1 MGLTKQSVGMG
12 AVDSGLE
19 IKKQTPDDKIIAI
32 AGNPNVGK
40 STLFNNLTGM
50 NQHTGNWPGKTV
62 TNAQGYCKTK
72 EHSYV
77 LVDIPGTYSLM
88 AHSAEEEVARNFIC
102 FGGSDGVMVVCDATC
117 LERNLNLVLQTMEI
131 SDRVL
136 VCVNLMDEAARKN
149 ITIDLKGLSEKL
161 GVPVAGTIAR
171 KKRSLDQ
178 LMKQLDDLVE
188 GTQTASP
195 YQVEYS
201 PIIEQAI
208 AMAEPA
214 VKARVEGKVSSRWLT
229 LKLLD
234 SDPSLMKEL
243 REYLNEDILEVP
255 EISIALSQ
263 AREHL
268 AKYGITNESL
278 KDRIVAALVASAEKI
293 CRDTVQFHKNGYNE
307 GDRKLDKILTSRFT
321 GYPVMIGRLAVVF
334 WLTITGANYPSQ
346 MLADALFRLQDQLT
360 KAFMA
365 AGAPQ
370 WLHGLLI
377 LGVYRVLAWV
387 VSVMLPPMAIFFP
400 LFTLLEDSGYL
411 PRIAYNLD
419 KPFKSCHACGKQA
432 LTMCMGFGCNAA
444 GIVGCR
450 IIDSPR
456 ERLIAMITNNF
467 VPCNGRFPTLIAIIS
482 MFFVGVSGGAF
493 DSMLSALLLTL
504 FIVLGVCMTFVVSKA
519 LSMTVLKGIPSS
531 FTLELPPYRRP
542 QIGKVIVRSI
552 FDRTLFVLGRAIAV
566 AAPAGLLIWVMAN
579 VQVNGIT
586 LLAHCSGFLDPFAR
600 LLGMDGVILMAFILG
615 LPANEIVIPI
625 IIMAYMAQGSLLEF
639 DSLAQ
644 LRELLVNN
652 GWTWITAVSTMLF
665 SLMHWPC
672 TTTLLTIRKESGS
685 FKWTVMSFLV
695 PTVCGIVLC
704 FAFTAAA
711 RLFV

>member
-62 TNAQGYCKTK
+62 TNAQGYCKTR

-88 AHSAEEEVARNFIC
+88 AHSTEEEVARNFIC
-102 FGGSDGVMVVCDATC
+102 FGGSDGVVVVCDATC

-171 KKRSLDQ
+171 KKQSLDQ

-214 VKARVEGKVSSRWLT
+214 VKGRVEGKVNSRWLT

-243 REYLNEDILEVP
+243 REYLDEDILEVP
-255 EISIALSQ
+255 EISLALSQ

-268 AKYGITNESL
+268 AKYGITNEIL

-321 GYPVMIGRLAVVF
+321 GYPVMIGMLAVVF

-365 AGAPQ
+365 VGAPP

-504 FIVLGVCMTFVVSKA
+504 FIVLGVCMTFAVSKV

-542 QIGKVIVRSI
+542 QIGKVIVRSV

-566 AAPAGLLIWVMAN
+566 AAPAGLLIWIMAN
-579 VQVNGIT
+579 VQLDGIT
-586 LLAHCSGFLDPFAR
+586 LLAHFSGFLDPFAR

-644 LRELLVNN
+644 LRDLLVNN

-685 FKWTVMSFLV
+685 LKWTAMSFLV

-704 FAFTAAA
+704 FAFATVA
-711 RLFV
+711 RMFV

>member
-62 TNAQGYCKTK
+62 TNAQGYCKTR

-88 AHSAEEEVARNFIC
+88 AHSTEEEVARNFIC
-102 FGGSDGVMVVCDATC
+102 FGGSDGVVVVCDATC

-171 KKRSLDQ
+171 KKQSLDQ
-178 LMKQLDDLVE
+178 LMNQLDGLEE

-214 VKARVEGKVSSRWLT
+214 VKGRVEGKVNSRWLT

-243 REYLNEDILEVP
+243 REYLDEDILEVP
-255 EISIALSQ
+255 EISLALSQ

-268 AKYGITNESL
+268 AKYGITNEIL

-321 GYPVMIGRLAVVF
+321 GYPVMIGMLAVVF

-365 AGAPQ
+365 VGAPP

-504 FIVLGVCMTFVVSKA
+504 FIVLGVCMTFAVSKV

-542 QIGKVIVRSI
+542 QIGKVIVRSV

-566 AAPAGLLIWVMAN
+566 AAPAGLLIWIMAN
-579 VQVNGIT
+579 VQLDGIT
-586 LLAHCSGFLDPFAR
+586 LLAHFSGFLDPFAR

-644 LRELLVNN
+644 LRDLLVNN

-685 FKWTVMSFLV
+685 LKWTAMSFLV

-704 FAFTAAA
+704 FAFATVA
-711 RLFV
+711 RMFV

>member
-62 TNAQGYCKTK
+62 TNAQGYCKTR

-88 AHSAEEEVARNFIC
+88 AHSTEEEVARNFIC
-102 FGGSDGVMVVCDATC
+102 FGGSDGVVVVCDATC

-171 KKRSLDQ
+171 KKQSLDQ
-178 LMKQLDDLVE
+178 LMKQLDGLVE

-214 VKARVEGKVSSRWLT
+214 VKGRVEGKVNSRWLT

-243 REYLNEDILEVP
+243 REYLDEDILEVP
-255 EISIALSQ
+255 EISLALSQ

-268 AKYGITNESL
+268 AKYGITNEIL

-321 GYPVMIGRLAVVF
+321 GYPVMIGMLAVVF

-365 AGAPQ
+365 VGAPP

-504 FIVLGVCMTFVVSKA
+504 FIVLGVCMTFAVSKV

-542 QIGKVIVRSI
+542 QIGKVIVRSV

-566 AAPAGLLIWVMAN
+566 AAPAGLLIWIMAN
-579 VQVNGIT
+579 VQLDGIT
-586 LLAHCSGFLDPFAR
+586 LLAHFSGFLDPFAR

-644 LRELLVNN
+644 LRDLLVNN

-685 FKWTVMSFLV
+685 LKWTVMSFLV
-695 PTVCGIVLC
+695 PTVCAVVLC
-704 FAFTAAA
+704 FAFATVA
-711 RLFV
+711 RMFV

>member
-88 AHSAEEEVARNFIC
+88 AHSTEEEVARNFIC
-102 FGGSDGVMVVCDATC
+102 FGGSDGVVVVCDTTC

-171 KKRSLDQ
+171 KKQSLDQ
-178 LMKQLDDLVE
+178 LMKQLDGLVE

-214 VKARVEGKVSSRWLT
+214 VKGRVEGKVNSRWLT

-243 REYLNEDILEVP
+243 REYLDEDILEVP
-255 EISIALSQ
+255 EISLALSQ

-268 AKYGITNESL
+268 AKYGITNEIL

-321 GYPVMIGRLAVVF
+321 GYPVMIGMLAVVF

-365 AGAPQ
+365 VGAPP

-504 FIVLGVCMTFVVSKA
+504 FIVLGVCMTFAVSKV

-542 QIGKVIVRSI
+542 QIGKVIVRSV

-566 AAPAGLLIWVMAN
+566 AAPAGLLIWIMAN
-579 VQVNGIT
+579 VQLDGIT
-586 LLAHCSGFLDPFAR
+586 LLAHFSGFLDPFAR

-644 LRELLVNN
+644 LRDLLVNN

-685 FKWTVMSFLV
+685 LKWTAMSFLV

-704 FAFTAAA
+704 FAFATVA
-711 RLFV
+711 RMFV

>member
-102 FGGSDGVMVVCDATC
+102 FGGSDGVVVVCDATC

-136 VCVNLMDEAARKN
+136 VCVNLMDEAVRKN

-188 GTQTASP
+188 GTRTASP

-214 VKARVEGKVSSRWLT
+214 VKDRVEGKVNSRWLT

-243 REYLNEDILEVP
+243 REYLGEDILDVP
-255 EISIALSQ
+255 EVNLALSQ

-268 AKYGITNESL
+268 VKYGITNEIL

-293 CRDTVQFHKNGYNE
+293 CRDTVQFHKSGYNE

-321 GYPVMIGRLAVVF
+321 GYPVMIGMLAVVF

-365 AGAPQ
+365 MGAPQ

-504 FIVLGVCMTFVVSKA
+504 FIVLGVCMTFVVSKG

-579 VQVNGIT
+579 VQVGGIT

-644 LRELLVNN
+644 LRDLLVNN

-685 FKWTVMSFLV
+685 FKWTVISFLV
-695 PTVCGIVLC
+695 PTVSGIVLC
-704 FAFTAAA
+704 FAFASVA
-711 RLFV
+711 RMFV

>member
-62 TNAQGYCKTK
+62 TNAQGYCKTR

-102 FGGSDGVMVVCDATC
+102 FGGSDGVVVVCDATC

-171 KKRSLDQ
+171 KKQSLDQ

-214 VKARVEGKVSSRWLT
+214 VKGRVEGKVNSRWLT

-255 EISIALSQ
+255 EISLALSQ

-268 AKYGITNESL
+268 AKYGITNEIL

-321 GYPVMIGRLAVVF
+321 GYPVMIGMLAVVF

-360 KAFMA
+360 KAFLA
-365 AGAPQ
+365 VGAPP

-504 FIVLGVCMTFVVSKA
+504 FIVLGVCMTFAVSKV

-566 AAPAGLLIWVMAN
+566 AAPAGLLIWIMAN
-579 VQVNGIT
+579 VQLDGIT
-586 LLAHCSGFLDPFAR
+586 LLAHFSGFLDPFAR

-644 LRELLVNN
+644 LRDLLVNN

-685 FKWTVMSFLV
+685 LKWTVMSFLV
-695 PTVCGIVLC
+695 PTVCAVVLC
-704 FAFTAAA
+704 FAFATVA
-711 RLFV
+711 RMFV